1 MLSGPAYG
9 HDSSSRLSVVSWL
22 ARAFCVPRDAGRKRI
37 EADIITSPA
46 RTLEGRTFAAATGAY
61 RPTGLR

>member
-1 MLSGPAYG
+1 M
-9 HDSSSRLSVVSWL
+9 VSCL

-46 RTLEGRTFAAATGAY
+46 RTLEGRTFAAAASAARAGTQFVA
-61 RPTGLR
+61 